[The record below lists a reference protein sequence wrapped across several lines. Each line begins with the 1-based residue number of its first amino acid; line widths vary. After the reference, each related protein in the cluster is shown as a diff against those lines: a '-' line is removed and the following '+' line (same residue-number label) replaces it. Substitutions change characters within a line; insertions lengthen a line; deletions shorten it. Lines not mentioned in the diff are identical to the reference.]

1 MYSAKIHDYICD
13 YIEDT
18 MDPETRHSFES
29 MMKGNE
35 LLQAFV
41 QKSFI
46 GSPCR
51 PEICRVS
58 TFKKPDKTT
67 GTPRKNNSKR
77 EKNDHVYHVDF
88 PDRCFFMG
96 TLQLSTA

>member
-1 MYSAKIHDYICD
+1 LYSAKIHDYICD

-41 QKSFI
+41 QKALS
-46 GSPCR
+46 GHHAVR
-51 PEICRVS
+51 KYAGYQRL
-58 TFKKPDKTT
+58 KPDKTT
-67 GTPRKNNSKR
+67 GTPRKKNSKR
-77 EKNDHVYHVDF
+77 EKTIMFIMSIFLVGAFY
-88 PDRCFFMG
+88 G
-96 TLQLSTA
+96 YLAA